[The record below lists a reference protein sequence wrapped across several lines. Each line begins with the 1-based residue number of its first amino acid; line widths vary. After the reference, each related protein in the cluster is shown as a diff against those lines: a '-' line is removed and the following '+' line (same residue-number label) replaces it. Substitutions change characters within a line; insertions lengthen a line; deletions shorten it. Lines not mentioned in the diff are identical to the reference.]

1 VVSEPVES
9 PFSAR
14 RGALRAAVIDAG
26 FDQLSTVGLSDFS
39 VAKIARQLGV
49 STAAPYR
56 HFPGRD
62 GVVAAVATVA
72 ARELAAEM
80 DRAAQAA
87 GPDPVEQLAAT
98 AGAYVRYVVRRGA
111 GLNVIFAPGLEH
123 LQDEDLLEAG
133 RELMS
138 LLLHLAE
145 NTGRP
150 TADALVLV
158 EQLTALAHGYALLFR
173 DSFYA
178 RRHTA
183 ADDISGVATDA
194 ARTLIGTSHRTAGE

>member
-1 VVSEPVES
+1 VTNQPVES
-9 PFSAR
+9 PFSGR
-14 RGALRAAVIDAG
+14 RGDLRAAVIDAA
-26 FDQLSTVGLSDFS
+26 FDQLATGALAEFS

-62 GVVAAVATVA
+62 GVVAAIATVA

-80 DRAAQAA
+80 DQAVQAA
-87 GPDPVEQLAAT
+87 GQDPVEQLAAT

-111 GLNVIFAPGLEH
+111 GLNVIFARGLEH
-123 LQDEDLLEAG
+123 LHDEDLLAAG
-133 RELMS
+133 RDLMS

-145 NTGRP
+145 NTGRT

-158 EQLTALAHGYALLFR
+158 EQLTALAHGYASLFR
-173 DSFYA
+173 DHFYA

-183 ADDISGVATDA
+183 ADDISGVSTEA
-194 ARTLIGTSHRTAGE
+194 ARTLISSASLTAC